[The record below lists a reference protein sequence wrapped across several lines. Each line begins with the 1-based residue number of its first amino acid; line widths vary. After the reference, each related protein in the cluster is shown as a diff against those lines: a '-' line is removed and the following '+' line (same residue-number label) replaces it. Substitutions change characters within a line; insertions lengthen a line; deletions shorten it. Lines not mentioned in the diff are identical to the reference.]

1 MALITPGVKA
11 PDFTL
16 ESDNGEK
23 LKLSSLK
30 GKNVVLFFYPK
41 ADTPGCTTEACE
53 FRDEQSAITQTG
65 TVILGIS
72 PDATKAQAK
81 FKTKFGLP
89 YLLLADTE
97 HQVAEAY
104 GVWAERACTAKRTWA
119 LRAPRS

>member
-53 FRDEQSAITQTG
+53 FRDEQSALRLAMLNGQDAFLPFC
-65 TVILGIS
+65 ILF
-72 PDATKAQAK
+72 PA
-81 FKTKFGLP
+81 L
-89 YLLLADTE
+89 
-97 HQVAEAY
+97 EAIFF
-104 GVWAERACTAKRTWA
+104 
-119 LRAPRS
+119 